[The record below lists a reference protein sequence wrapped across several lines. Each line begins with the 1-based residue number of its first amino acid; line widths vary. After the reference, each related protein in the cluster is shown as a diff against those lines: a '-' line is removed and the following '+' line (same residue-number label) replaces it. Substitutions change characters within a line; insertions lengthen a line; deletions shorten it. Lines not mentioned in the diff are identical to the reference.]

1 MMRDGQVLPK
11 ISAPLFL
18 MKAFQLTLLFARSI
32 SMDSGLKP
40 QLVREQV
47 RKGFFIGPI
56 SQKGHRSKINLKKV
70 SLVNIAY
77 YLSPII
83 PIHLSY
89 LSNVTRTFLGLGGF
103 HLLFLIILPFM

>member
-1 MMRDGQVLPK
+1 
-11 ISAPLFL
+11 
-18 MKAFQLTLLFARSI
+18 
-32 SMDSGLKP
+32 
-40 QLVREQV
+40 
-47 RKGFFIGPI
+47 
-56 SQKGHRSKINLKKV
+56 LKKV